1 MLIDI
6 GANLTHESFKG
17 DLKSVLTRAKDSNV
31 EKIIV
36 TGTSVHSS
44 REAQQLTQK
53 HDSLHSTAGIHP
65 HYASETS
72 ETAIA
77 DLEKILNLPQV
88 VAVGETGLEFFRDY
102 TARKVQI
109 FSFEKHI
116 ELAIKFQLP
125 MFLHER
131 DAHEVFYD
139 VLQTSRDK
147 LNKLVV
153 HCFTGNRKALFK
165 YLDLDCYIG
174 VTGWICDERRGKDLQ
189 KLVAAIPSNRLM
201 IETDAPYLLPRTLK
215 TKPKNRRCEPM
226 HLNEICEQVATCTG
240 KTKDFWALNTSRNA
254 KSFFSLGK
262 NK

>member
-1 MLIDI
+1 M
-6 GANLTHESFKG
+6 
-17 DLKSVLTRAKDSNV
+17 
-31 EKIIV
+31 
-36 TGTSVHSS
+36 
-44 REAQQLTQK
+44 
-53 HDSLHSTAGIHP
+53 
-65 HYASETS
+65 
-72 ETAIA
+72 
-77 DLEKILNLPQV
+77 
-88 VAVGETGLEFFRDY
+88 GETGLDFFRDY

-226 HLNEICEQVATCTG
+226 HLNEICEQVAMCTG

>member
-6 GANLTHESFKG
+6 GANLTHESFKC
-17 DLKSVLTRAKDSNV
+17 DIEPVLTRAKASNV
-31 EKIIV
+31 DKIIV

-44 REAQQLTQK
+44 REAQQLTRRYN
-53 HDSLHSTAGIHP
+53 SLYCTAGIHP
-65 HYASETS
+65 HHAEETC

-77 DLEKILNLPQV
+77 DLEKILNLPRV
-88 VAVGETGLEFFRDY
+88 VAVGETGLDFFRDY
-102 TARKVQI
+102 TAKKVQI
-109 FSFEKHI
+109 LSFEKHV

-131 DAHEVFYD
+131 DAHEAFYD
-139 VLQTSRDK
+139 IIQTSRDK
-147 LNKLVV
+147 LSKLVV
-153 HCFTGNRKALFK
+153 HCFTGTRKALFK

-226 HLNEICEQVATCTG
+226 HLNEICEQVAIRTG
-240 KTKDFWALNTSRNA
+240 KTRDFWALNTTRNA
-254 KSFFSLGK
+254 KRFFSLGESK
-262 NK
+262 

>member
-6 GANLTHESFKG
+6 GANLTHESFKN
-17 DLKSVLTRAKDSNV
+17 DIESVLTRAKESNV
-31 EKIIV
+31 DKIIV
-36 TGTSVHSS
+36 TGTNVQSS
-44 REAQQLTQK
+44 ITAQQLTQR
-53 HDSLHSTAGIHP
+53 HDSLFSTAGIHP
-65 HYASETS
+65 HYAEETC
-72 ETAIA
+72 ERAIA

-88 VAVGETGLEFFRDY
+88 VAVGETGLDFFRDY
-102 TARKVQI
+102 TAKKVQI

-116 ELAIKFQLP
+116 ELAIKSQLP

-131 DAHEVFYD
+131 DAHKTFYD
-139 VLQTSRDK
+139 ILRTSRDK

-153 HCFTGNRKALFK
+153 HCFTGSREALFK

-201 IETDAPYLLPRTLK
+201 IETDAPYLLPRTLE

-226 HLNEICEQVATCTG
+226 HLNEICEEVAMRTG
-240 KTKDFWALNTSRNA
+240 KTKEFWTLNTSRNA
-254 KSFFSLGK
+254 KSFFSLDK
-262 NK
+262 SK